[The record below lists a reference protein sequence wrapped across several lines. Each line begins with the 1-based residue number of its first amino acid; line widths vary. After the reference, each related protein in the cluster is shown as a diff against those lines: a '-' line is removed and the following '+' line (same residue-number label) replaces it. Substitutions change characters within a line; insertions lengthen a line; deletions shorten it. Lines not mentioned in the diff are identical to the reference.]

1 MEQRLP
7 SRYLVFMK
15 NKILIIEDNSDVREN
30 LCEILALSG
39 YEAISATNGKQGV
52 EKALSET
59 PDLILCDIMMPEL
72 DGYGVLRILSKNPH
86 TEHIPFIFL
95 TAKTE
100 IADMRKGMSM
110 GADDY
115 IMKPF
120 DDVELL
126 DTIEIRLNKRRTG
139 AASAPQDHKLI
150 NLLTIEQAV
159 AAIPK
164 EWLEVE
170 PRTIRK
176 KDPLYSEGQVCR
188 NVFLLQSGRAAGT
201 KMDDYSKEVVT
212 RLYKPPMIIGITAA
226 LIGKYRETVKAIEDM
241 DVIPIKKDDFLHLFL
256 QDKQLTYFLLQQ
268 MANDRIRADERL
280 LLQAFGTVRMKL
292 ASTLMELYPLYESGG
307 KAIIPISREDLAN
320 IAGTA
325 KETIIRCLSEF
336 KEEGLITM
344 EESNIVI
351 TSPKKLIELRY

>member
-1 MEQRLP
+1 
-7 SRYLVFMK
+7 MK
-15 NKILIIEDNSDVREN
+15 SKILIVEDSYDVREN
-30 LCEILALSG
+30 LSEILTLSG
-39 YEAISATNGKQGV
+39 YEAITATNGKQGV
-52 EKALSET
+52 EKALSEN

-72 DGYGVLRILSKNPH
+72 DGYGVLRILSKNPQ

-100 IADMRKGMSM
+100 LADMRKGMTM

-126 DTIEIRLNKRRTG
+126 DTIEIRLNKRKS
-139 AASAPQDHKLI
+139 ASSATAPDHKML
-150 NLLTIEQAV
+150 NLMTAEQVA
-159 AAIPK
+159 AAIPS
-164 EWLEVE
+164 EWLEME
-170 PRTIRK
+170 PRLVRK
-176 KDPLYSEGQVCR
+176 KDALFTEGQVCR
-188 NVFLLQSGRAAGT
+188 NVFLILSGRAAAT

-212 RLYKPPMIIGITAA
+212 KLYRQPMIIGITAA
-226 LIGKYRETVKAIEDM
+226 LIGKYRETVKAIEDLE
-241 DVIPIKKDDFLHLFL
+241 VIPIKKEDFLQLFL
-256 QDKQLTYFLLQQ
+256 HDRQLSYYLLHQLATEQ
-268 MANDRIRADERL
+268 VRADEKL

-292 ASTLMELYPLYESGG
+292 ASTLLELYPLYEANG
-307 KAIIPISREDLAN
+307 KAVIPISREDLAN

-336 KEEGLITM
+336 KEEGIITM
-344 EESNIVI
+344 EESSIVI